1 MLKVIDVG
9 KMGLCNQLFLCA
21 NIIASAHYRGY
32 KVEYYKFPKA
42 NGIEFSQ
49 PELND
54 CICKKEHA
62 FFIRHIIKIL
72 KCICKKNERIIQVN
86 GREDAVK
93 IYINYIRTSKFC
105 GSTYYFW
112 GWPFLDHMALRERI
126 NLVREYFSFT
136 QEIKTQAGY
145 ILNRGSKDF
154 IVGCHMRRGD
164 YKYWQNGKYYFTDDI
179 YRKNIDKICEN
190 KMNGYKMKVI
200 LFSNEEISLSAWSS
214 VENYEV
220 IISNGSTVSELCAM
234 SMCDL
239 IVGPPSTYSGWA
251 SLIGKVPKYNIIS
264 SESIYD
270 PSETFICFYDK
281 DGVGNNYEELFFDEI
296 RKKL

>member
-1 MLKVIDVG
+1 MLKIIDVG

-32 KVEYYKFPKA
+32 KVEYCKFPKVD
-42 NGIEFSQ
+42 GIEFSQ

-54 CICKKEHA
+54 CISKKEYA
-62 FFIRHIIKIL
+62 FWARHIIKIL
-72 KCICKKNERIIQVN
+72 KYINWKNERIIQVK
-86 GREDAVK
+86 GRKDAVK
-93 IYINYIRTSKFC
+93 IYVDYISTGKFRD
-105 GSTYYFW
+105 STYYFW

-136 QEIKTQAGY
+136 QEVKTQAEY

-154 IVGCHMRRGD
+154 IVGCHIRRGD
-164 YKYWQNGKYYFTDDI
+164 YKYWLDGKYYFPDNI
-179 YRKNIDKICEN
+179 YRRNVDKICEN
-190 KMNGYKMKVI
+190 KLQGYKMKVI
-200 LFSNEEISLSAWSS
+200 LFSNEKISLSEWSS

-220 IISNGSTVSELCAM
+220 IISSGSTVSELCAM

-251 SLIGKVPKYNIIS
+251 SLIGNVPKYNIVS
-264 SESIYD
+264 SEKIYD
-270 PSETFICFYDK
+270 SSDAFICFYDK
-281 DGVGNNYEELFFDEI
+281 DGVGNKYEKLFFD
-296 RKKL
+296 KV